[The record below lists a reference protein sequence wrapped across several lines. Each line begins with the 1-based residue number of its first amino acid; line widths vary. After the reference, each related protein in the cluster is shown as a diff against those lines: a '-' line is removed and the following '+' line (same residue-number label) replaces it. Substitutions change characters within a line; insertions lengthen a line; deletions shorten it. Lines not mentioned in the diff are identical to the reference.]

1 MAVSPADFELYSRA
15 TGTPLPRTPQEQMR
29 LAPQVHNF
37 IQNRGYQRGPVQR
50 TAGALDNVIGGI
62 RNTALIGAGLLGAGL
77 AASAY
82 ANKRDSTPKSPDPDA
97 NRYDKAG
104 NVDLSDITRRKTA
117 ANALARLNKPVQA
130 TVQTDSSEDPWKG
143 SYSDGAI
150 TTVPPKMSNTG
161 TVVTDLNRQPVDD
174 TSNYTSGDAIRGI
187 GSMWSTDGR
196 QGGQRFAPGGRTRV
210 GEDQYTEKP
219 NFSSI
224 KTAPTIFNPLGKT
237 TIANPQVIGTDR
249 EGNPI
254 TSTPKAAFT
263 DKPLQFPYPNRSNPG
278 LAFIAA
284 STEAPTTGIPG
295 IDEISVP
302 VLSQLTG
309 MHIPGVGQAI
319 TTAGPY
325 IAGLARQGAGD
336 AVDTMRFA
344 GSGLGY
350 VAKNLRP
357 ILQQGKEDFSK
368 GVRDIRTGAQDVGLV
383 GRTIDQL
390 KIAAAMKKGEDLNT
404 LDRFADKIKQF
415 TEGQRTPG
423 GREIPGTNTV
433 EIGVEH
439 DLGDNPQF
447 DDPNQQHEQV
457 SVAPSRG
464 GTGFAY
470 VEPVR
475 DRVDTLLSERFG
487 PDWKTQEFRNRSYS
501 GPEVAGTGTMEYP
514 LSDAME
520 PGDSLA
526 TRRSELTPEMKLKAQ
541 FFDKPTKANPTWRDG
556 KKGYEWDLSTDDYL
570 DEGESMAD
578 YRQRNRGAVQ
588 LGEFIADR
596 MPGSQERVEIK
607 EGPVLPGGEDR
618 RGELEGKES
627 MGGLTNLVLR
637 QVDKTDPAK
646 GIEDDRAVKFDKAR
660 QFGIGDW
667 EKEEQ
672 QQGSTEWV
680 RSPDGKLRK
689 KV

>member
-50 TAGALDNVIGGI
+50 TAGALDNVLGGI

-82 ANKRDSTPKSPDPDA
+82 ANKRDSEPKTPDPDA
-97 NRYDKAG
+97 NRYDKSG

-161 TVVTDLNRQPVDD
+161 TVVTNLNRQPVDD

-224 KTAPTIFNPLGKT
+224 KTAPTVFNPLGTT
-237 TIANPQVIGTDR
+237 TIANPEVVGTDR

-263 DKPLQFPYPNRSNPG
+263 DKPLQFPYPNRTNPG

-470 VEPVR
+470 VEPAR

-487 PDWKTQEFRNRSYS
+487 PDWETQEFRNRSYS

-596 MPGSQERVEIK
+596 MPGSQE
-607 EGPVLPGGEDR
+607 
-618 RGELEGKES
+618 GKES